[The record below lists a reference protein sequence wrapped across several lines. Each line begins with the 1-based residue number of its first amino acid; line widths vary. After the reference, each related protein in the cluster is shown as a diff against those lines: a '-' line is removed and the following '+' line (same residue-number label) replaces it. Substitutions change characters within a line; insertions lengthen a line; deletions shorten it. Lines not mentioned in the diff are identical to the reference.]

1 MPKNFLEDGTPTLT
15 KEEFMAAMLIPRG
28 YVKDKNGDWVLLH
41 KKEEKAHKETK
52 PTAKKSKDA
61 LKKKVS
67 LTEKSGLTKEII
79 IENVKG
85 VLEQKYNLT
94 IDSGSIFT
102 VSGND
107 TYELKFTR
115 KSREFEFDETPV
127 TVKDTNKKQ
136 FVRLLKTLSFCNVG
150 VVDSGKGIVG
160 FTDGKTFFTVTITKK
175 RT

>member
-28 YVKDKNGDWVLLH
+28 YVKDKNGNWILPQ
-41 KKEEKAHKETK
+41 KEEKTCNESK
-52 PTAKKSKDA
+52 PTAKKSKNA
-61 LKKKVS
+61 IKKKVS
-67 LTEKSGLTKEII
+67 SVENSGLTKETI

-85 VLEQKYNLT
+85 ALEQKYNLT

-102 VSGND
+102 VSGGN

-127 TVKDTNKKQ
+127 TVKDANKKQ
-136 FVRLLKTLSFCNVG
+136 FIRLLKTLSFCNVG
-150 VVDSGKGIVG
+150 IVDSGKGIVG
-160 FTDGKTFFTVTITKK
+160 FTDGKTFFTITITKK